1 MNYSDVEHSTT
12 IYKYF
17 EDIYKKMECAE
28 WIMPLEEQLK
38 YLDQKTSYHMHICK
52 VQRYNADT
60 DVTSTVEEE
69 LPLIKFEKV
78 VCKYRPHLHMG
89 DYYLSIDVKS
99 KDTVD
104 YKFYTK
110 LQYSEAKQDST
121 ESEEIFIL
129 AYHPHLSNG
138 KPCFGSFQGDIQTAL
153 SECNFIRFYSQ
164 MKAYLGAYYGR
175 STYVRGNQFKKD
187 YVYYSFLNKEEV
199 LANFPDHEEGNG
211 DGQVNAITVAS
222 DETRWGYPANMKVYG
237 NFIVQGQDLFLYKK
251 LTQNYSR
258 THLIPEDNESP
269 YALFPWNDGN
279 YDVGSLNCPKAKT
292 MAYVHTLMQV
302 FGFGF
307 LPSFYKV
314 QVFLNTLWAQYSGV
328 TTPELLE
335 QLRQYEQSI
344 SNARYGNELTLYGIK
359 FGLTNE
365 ESDSLQD
372 IRSKL
377 SSVTNDNTTQ
387 NAFFVSL
394 KGCGN
399 VLAKF
404 ITLARSDK
412 LHASVLTHFTDGSTS
427 SINASS

>member
-1 MNYSDVEHSTT
+1 
-12 IYKYF
+12 
-17 EDIYKKMECAE
+17 
-28 WIMPLEEQLK
+28 
-38 YLDQKTSYHMHICK
+38 
-52 VQRYNADT
+52 
-60 DVTSTVEEE
+60 
-69 LPLIKFEKV
+69 
-78 VCKYRPHLHMG
+78 
-89 DYYLSIDVKS
+89 
-99 KDTVD
+99 
-104 YKFYTK
+104 
-110 LQYSEAKQDST
+110 
-121 ESEEIFIL
+121 
-129 AYHPHLSNG
+129 
-138 KPCFGSFQGDIQTAL
+138 
-153 SECNFIRFYSQ
+153 

-427 SINASS
+427 SINASSYIEEYKTTMNPLYHKALGVSDETREKIINELGNEDDKPATEDNDAPTVEERDNTGDTSTDVSEIPPLFT